1 MSNNHTVKWMTII
14 VMILIASV
22 SICFGVIK
30 SANAKNAERH
40 LIRLDNHYIM
50 IMELKTQSAVI
61 EVELKNLNTQVKEL
75 NEILRYEY
83 NIKRSNK

>member
-1 MSNNHTVKWMTII
+1 MTVI
-14 VMILIASV
+14 VMILIASI

-30 SANAKNAERH
+30 NANAKNAERH
-40 LIRLDNHYIM
+40 LSRLDSHYIM

-61 EVELKNLNTQVKEL
+61 EVQLTNLNTQVKEL